1 MARETK
7 ERMMHRFNCK
17 HFHYESC
24 TKRSGFYGS
33 CHILMGCD
41 GKCRRMKIYDNKIK
55 RENETKASAEN
66 NQGHQDQ

>member
-7 ERMMHRFNCK
+7 ARMMHRFNCK

-41 GKCRRMKIYDNKIK
+41 ANAG
-55 RENETKASAEN
+55 E
-66 NQGHQDQ
+66 